1 MSVEF
6 KEVFANCGFTAQTP
20 TGGPG
25 IIVPQDG
32 ATFFVLEGGKH
43 LKVGPADNA
52 PLRVDEI
59 KDDQRRHEAVTNA
72 PFPTNPKE
80 RASVLA
86 LLKSGSSRVF
96 KITAGKR
103 LGYGL
108 KIEVVNPPGKKPEAA
123 LKVIILK
130 QKPVTIAIRPVRVL
144 DDTGAPVNSSLQ
156 KDFNA
161 KGLLD
166 QMNAIWTPQANVVF
180 ALGKTDPVTLKN
192 LRPGQPADITD
203 VDLKSELMRNKDGGS
218 ALTFFM
224 VKRAVNKDSKDLGV
238 INSEAGISLISDDR
252 SDSTMA
258 HEAGH
263 FLGSLSESG
272 KFTKRYGHQ
281 GTDAS
286 LLMRDGGAGY
296 KIPYD
301 IVTDFNKGY
310 TN

>member
-1 MSVEF
+1 MRIAASPPDTYRRS
-6 KEVFANCGFTAQTP
+6 GDHS
-20 TGGPG
+20 
-25 IIVPQDG
+25 PQDG
-32 ATFFVLEGGKH
+32 ATFFVLEGGKD
-43 LKVGPADNA
+43 LKVGPTANA

-86 LLKSGSSRVF
+86 LLKSGSSRLF

-108 KIEVVNPPGKKPEAA
+108 KIEAVNPKWKKPEAE

-144 DDTGAPVNSSLQ
+144 DDKGAPVNSSLQ

-161 KGLLD
+161 KALLD
-166 QMNAIWTPQANVVF
+166 QMNSIWTPQANVVF

-203 VDLKSELMRNKDGGS
+203 VDLKSELIQNKDGGS

-272 KFTKRYGHQ
+272 KFSKRYGHQ

-286 LLMRDGGAGY
+286 LLMREGGAGY